1 MMTAI
6 SPDGAVVTAEYELH
20 HQLIFRAYLTL
31 AKWRLA
37 LAALFTASLIAGLIF
52 FFVLIGEQKILWQT
66 SPLFIGIP
74 LLGIGGQL
82 LRLHAT
88 AKKYVSSLLPSQRVV
103 RYAFR
108 ADAGAYE
115 VMFGESYGLIS
126 WSDHLK
132 AMEKSDFFLLF
143 LNAHDITVIPKSAFE
158 PHGISG
164 FRNILKSKLGDR
176 AHVRNS

>member
-1 MMTAI
+1 MTPI
-6 SPDGAVVTAEYELH
+6 SPHDAIVTAEYEVH
-20 HQLIFRAYLTL
+20 HQLIFRACLSL
-31 AKWRLA
+31 ARWRLA
-37 LAALFTASLIAGLIF
+37 LAALFIALLLAGLIF
-52 FFVLIGEQKILWQT
+52 FFMLIGEQKILWQT

-74 LLGIGGQL
+74 LLGIGGQI

-88 AKKYVSSLLPSQRVV
+88 ARKYVSSLLPSQRVV

-115 VMFGESYGLIS
+115 VLFGESYGLIS

-132 AMEKSDFFLLF
+132 AMEKPDFFLLF
-143 LNAHDITVIPKSAFE
+143 LNARDITVIPKSAFE
-158 PHGISG
+158 PLGIPG